1 MTTWKIPNAR
11 HLAAFL
17 VCILVGGLLPA
28 TADAG
33 DGARADRLV
42 GGFFAHDRGPAADRH
57 EDGFD
62 LNLEVQFD
70 GPEWAP
76 WRWIGS
82 PRPHVGATLS
92 LNDET
97 SLLYSGLTYQADLA
111 GRLFAAV
118 HGGLALHDGM
128 LHQKDTERCAAESDC
143 GFGSRVLFRGGLE
156 FGLRI
161 SEDTS
166 VSLLWDHVSHGRLLA
181 SENEGIDHIGLRY
194 GIDF

>member
-1 MTTWKIPNAR
+1 MMTRKIPNAS

-17 VCILVGGLLPA
+17 ACAMMAGLPLA
-28 TADAG
+28 TVQAADG
-33 DGARADRLV
+33 ERADRLV
-42 GGFFAHDRGPAADRH
+42 GGFFLHDRGPAADRH

-62 LNLEVQFD
+62 VNLEVQFD
-70 GPEWAP
+70 SPDWAP
-76 WRWIGS
+76 WQWIGS

-97 SLLYSGLTYQADLA
+97 SLLYSGLTYEADL
-111 GRLFAAV
+111 GNRLFAAA
-118 HGGLALHDGM
+118 HGGLAVHDGM
-128 LHQKDTERCAAESDC
+128 LHQKDTERCAVDSDC

-156 FGLRI
+156 VGVRI
-161 SEDTS
+161 SGDAS
-166 VSLLWDHVSHGRLLA
+166 VSLLWDHVSHGQILA